1 MWRNTDAVESWSW
14 EGCEGRRTTATV
26 YSDAAQVELLLNGKS
41 LGKKRPKKDIVKF
54 KKVPYEAGKLEAVA
68 FDASGKETGRAALTS
83 ASGKTCIQ
91 LTPETTTL
99 HANGQDLCFLKI
111 DLTDANGIT
120 KSSVDQNLKVEITGP
135 ATLQGYGSARPNIE
149 GSFCGDTF
157 KTFYGKS
164 LAVIR
169 AGYEAG
175 TVTVRVSGEGLRT
188 QEVTLT
194 ITEA

>member
-1 MWRNTDAVESWSW
+1 M
-14 EGCEGRRTTATV
+14 
-26 YSDAAQVELLLNGKS
+26 
-41 LGKKRPKKDIVKF
+41 
-54 KKVPYEAGKLEAVA
+54 
-68 FDASGKETGRAALTS
+68 
-83 ASGKTCIQ
+83 
-91 LTPETTTL
+91 
-99 HANGQDLCFLKI
+99 
-111 DLTDANGIT
+111 
-120 KSSVDQNLKVEITGP
+120 DQNLKVEITGP

-149 GSFCGDTF
+149 GSFCDDTF